1 MIINIPFELNEIVYV
16 IKEETILDKEV
27 WIPPDYTLGGDA
39 DGPFD
44 RGHYF
49 KTYKKELKIH
59 KKKFHFGLLDNYNIN
74 EIYKNYDDAHWALL
88 IKIKEHSKEVIY
100 NAE

>member
-1 MIINIPFELNEIVYV
+1 MIINIPFELNEDVYI
-16 IKEETILDKEV
+16 IKEETVLDKKV
-27 WIPPDYTLGGDA
+27 WIPPDYSLGGDV

-44 RGHYF
+44 RGHYL

-74 EIYKNYDDAHWALL
+74 EIYKNYDDAYWKLL
-88 IKIKEHSKEVIY
+88 TRIKEHSKEATY